1 MMKHLFLASCGYII
15 VAKADE
21 KTVPREP
28 VSLFF
33 WQIGHRHYD
42 SEVGHFLEPDEPW
55 NFDPSHP
62 SGTNA
67 YAYCYNDPVNYSDRS
82 GHFPVLAAILIG
94 LGASAGIAFGLS
106 WFGNAVPWGD
116 IQLNKV
122 AQFALSYDYA
132 LLGISNSIINVY
144 WRGRQK

>member
-1 MMKHLFLASCGYII
+1 MTKHLFLASYEYII

-42 SEVGHFLEPDEPW
+42 PDEPW

-67 YAYCYNDPVNYSDRS
+67 YVYCYNDPITFFDNT
-82 GHFPVLAAILIG
+82 GHLPDWAKWLIG
-94 LGASAGIAFGLS
+94 GAQTVVDQTAKILYMASLNPGLTGKAFD
-106 WFGNAVPWGD
+106 W
-116 IQLNKV
+116 
-122 AQFALSYDYA
+122 
-132 LLGISNSIINVY
+132 LLGGWFY
-144 WRGRQK
+144 L